1 MKFDKKE
8 AAGQPLP
15 FSAPKNPQW
24 VMLAALLLSYAAGYE
39 YVDRCLGFGVASE
52 YSAWRAGV
60 LVFVA
65 LYTAVVEFAAWAGD
79 RKPSRTAA
87 AWWCCWLVQS
97 LAMAG
102 WSLHTDDLGFWQ
114 VVAWHCT
121 AIYYVLARNDLL
133 AAGRTSCLVL
143 LDGVAGMFAIPFGNF
158 LLRTQLL
165 WQALHRWWAN
175 HAGRKGRTLET
186 AVSITAALLLG
197 GAACA
202 TLAGADDN
210 FARLWGHLGS
220 WLGQLFGQDALLANL
235 LIFALSLPVG
245 AWLFGLAGG
254 SARRK
259 APPVAAEQFYGKLAA
274 LPRLPQLMGVLVMA
288 VLCGVYTLFFAVQG
302 GGIRRCPW
310 GTAAHDRAGC
320 RRVCGERFLGVL
332 PHSGAGP
339 YCAGGTALF
348 GGAAGYPKGLIPR
361 VGRGAVRVRC
371 RVCDASRGQAGGV
384 YQSVRPNG
392 AAHLGCVGA
401 GSIVTGQC
409 SGCGAV
415 VLRHPGGTH
424 GLCGS
429 GVQLQ
434 PAVLP
439 ASGALLCG
447 CSAGPPR
454 LRLAAFAALYLAEQR
469 AGRVYHPTGRG
480 KRELV
485 GVKLRHF
492 ACAKTFCHSN
502 TPQGCLLLAQTRT
515 CRGVAPP
522 SC

>member
-1 MKFDKKE
+1 M
-8 AAGQPLP
+8 
-15 FSAPKNPQW
+15 
-24 VMLAALLLSYAAGYE
+24 
-39 YVDRCLGFGVASE
+39 
-52 YSAWRAGV
+52 
-60 LVFVA
+60 
-65 LYTAVVEFAAWAGD
+65 
-79 RKPSRTAA
+79 
-87 AWWCCWLVQS
+87 
-97 LAMAG
+97 
-102 WSLHTDDLGFWQ
+102 
-114 VVAWHCT
+114 
-121 AIYYVLARNDLL
+121 
-133 AAGRTSCLVL
+133 
-143 LDGVAGMFAIPFGNF
+143 
-158 LLRTQLL
+158 LRTQLL

-288 VLCGVYTLFFAVQG
+288 VLCGVYTLFFAVQAAEFAAALG
-302 GGIRRCPW
+302 APLPL
-310 GTAAHDRAGC
+310 TAPDAAAFAVNGFWEFC
-320 RRVCGERFLGVL
+320 RILALDLTVLAALHFLGAQPVTQKGLSRVL
-332 PHSGAGP
+332 AVALCGFGAGFAMLAAAKLAVYINLYGP
-339 YCAGGTALF
+339 TVRRIWAAWVLGALLL
-348 GGAAGYPKGLIPR
+348 ASVLA
-361 VGRGAVRVRC
+361 AVRLFRC
-371 RVCDASRGQAGGV
+371 I
-384 YQSVRPNG
+384 P
-392 AAHLGCVGA
+392 AARMA
-401 GSIVTGQC
+401 F
-409 SGCGAV
+409 
-415 VLRHPGGTH
+415 
-424 GLCGS
+424 CGS

-485 GVKLRHF
+485 G
-492 ACAKTFCHSN
+492 
-502 TPQGCLLLAQTRT
+502 AQP
-515 CRGVAPP
+515 PP
-522 SC
+522 SCYRKTVLSLESPTGAFIASLRFANANLSE